1 MITRLRRAFA
11 HLASEQRRVALAAVL
26 VLASM
31 LLPWYSKT
39 TNAITKNGLAN
50 VHESKMAIL
59 VPSFVEASIFLVAV
73 AVLVLMFFRGEG
85 RAFHL
90 PFGDGIVCTAAGA
103 WVAFL
108 VFYRFIDQPSGG
120 TSKNLAYSYDLSWG
134 IFFGLLA
141 AAFLIYSGTRLRLA
155 NVAEPPLPGEAPTE
169 VAPRPRPAPAA
180 PTAPAAAPT
189 APTAAADEAQA
200 AREDR
205 ERRRRE
211 RAARRG
217 QDVPPPPP
225 GDDAP
230 TAVAPAAPPTTR
242 QPARP
247 DIDGGTQ
254 LSFDEQE

>member
-1 MITRLRRAFA
+1 MITRLRRSFA
-11 HLASEQRRVALAAVL
+11 NLASEQRRVGLAALL

-50 VHESKMAIL
+50 VHESKLAIL

-155 NVAEPPLPGEAPTE
+155 NVAEPPLPGEGPTA
-169 VAPRPRPAPAA
+169 VAPRPAPAPTVVA
-180 PTAPAAAPT
+180 PTAPDSAA
-189 APTAAADEAQA
+189 
-200 AREDR
+200 DR

-211 RAARRG
+211 REARRRG
-217 QDVPPPPP
+217 EDETV
-225 GDDAP
+225 
-230 TAVAPAAPPTTR
+230 TAPAAPPTTR